1 MNKTV
6 ARMYVTPGMTEMMW
20 LGRAQSYRDA
30 ARVAQDYGNATLAK
44 FYRDRMRFWSTSMT
58 KALK

>member
-1 MNKTV
+1 
-6 ARMYVTPGMTEMMW
+6 MYVTPGMTEMMW